1 MSFSNPAWLL
11 LAVPLAAL
19 LLSFRPRSRAL
30 LALRTAVLLF
40 AVLAL
45 AGLSIKIERGD
56 GTAVLVVDRSISMP
70 KDHERQAGE
79 IYKILAAGAEGG
91 KRLSVVSFGAEP
103 AIEKMPGSGAF
114 DGFKA
119 EHDADRSNLA
129 AAVETALA
137 MIPADSPGRILIIS
151 DGEWT
156 GRDPSDVFA
165 RCAARGIAADCR
177 VIRRPAANDLRVTEI
192 QHPMRA
198 PAGGYYPITAL
209 VSAPASMKAQFKLLR
224 GGKVSAS
231 GDIQLRAGVNHL
243 NFRDKPDSPQ
253 TVIYSSEIFS
263 ADGSEDP
270 VPGNN
275 AAAFAVKIE
284 GKRPLL
290 LVSASHE
297 SGVGK
302 TLRSAG
308 FDVIVKKPHE
318 ADFTLAALSGYCGI
332 ILENIPASSIGAPGM
347 SVIAEMVK
355 SGLSGLMVSGG
366 QRSLGP
372 GGYHKS
378 PLDEILPVSMEI
390 RKEHRKLSMAL
401 AVALDRSGSMAAPAG
416 GGKNKMDL
424 ANLASAESLALLG
437 PGDQFGLIA
446 VDSSPHE
453 IVPLMPAEQAKA
465 ARGKILSI
473 QSMGGG
479 IFIYEAMAAA
489 AKTLA
494 ASNSGTKHILLFAD
508 AADSEE
514 PGNYKELLE
523 KCSAAGITVSVIGLG
538 SERDCDAALL
548 MDIAARGG
556 GQCMFTSNASELPRL
571 FAQDTFTVSKRAFCE
586 EETRAEVCA
595 AISALSSRSFEKNF
609 AAGGY
614 NICLLK
620 PEARAG
626 AVCRDEY
633 NSPRLAFWHAGA
645 GRSAVYTGELDG
657 QYTGPFATWS
667 GAGDFIAAV
676 AGWISGLDVSELPG
690 GMTVSQEI
698 SGGACKITMRLD
710 PEREKDPF
718 IKTPMIISLS
728 GRPGHAPQRERPI
741 AARWDGPDILTAEVP
756 LRGSEISLSSVKID
770 NLPPFVLAPAVLP
783 YSPEFRAADDARDSS
798 GLERLCRSAG
808 GFELTDLSGFWK
820 NIRGKTR
827 GFPAAPLCLIMAAV
841 LLAAEVLERRT
852 EAVSKLFARLAESL
866 PLRRIPAVK
875 KTSAPLPSPSAFP
888 AAEKAV
894 LPRKPE
900 LPAEP
905 SAVMPRSPG
914 LFSALEKAKKAASKG
929 GSKSDREK

>member
-19 LLSFRPRSRAL
+19 LLSLRPRSRAL
-30 LALRTAVLLF
+30 LALRTAVLFLV
-40 AVLAL
+40 ALAL

-56 GTAVLVVDRSISMP
+56 AAAVLVVDRSLSMP

-79 IYKILAAGAEGG
+79 IYKILAAGAGG
-91 KRLSVVSFGAEP
+91 ERRLGVVSFGAAS

-129 AAVETALA
+129 AAMETAMA
-137 MIPADSPGRILIIS
+137 MIPEESSGRILIIS

-156 GRDPSDVFA
+156 GQDPSDVFA

-198 PAGGYYPITAL
+198 PSGAYYPITAV
-209 VSAPASMKAQFKLLR
+209 VSAPVSMKAPYKLLR

-231 GDIQLRAGVNHL
+231 GETQLRAGVNHL
-243 NFRDKPDSPQ
+243 NFRDKADSPQ
-253 TVIYSSEIFS
+253 TVIYSFEISS

-275 AAAFAVKIE
+275 TAAFAVKIE

-290 LVSASHE
+290 LLSASPE

-302 TLRSAG
+302 TLRAAG

-318 ADFTLAALSGYCGI
+318 ADFNPAALSGYCGI

-355 SGLSGLMVSGG
+355 SGLAGLMVSGG
-366 QRSLGP
+366 QRALGP

-378 PLDEILPVSMEI
+378 PLDEVLPVSMEI

-473 QSMGGG
+473 QSTGGG
-479 IFIYEAMAAA
+479 IFIYEALAAA

-494 ASNSGTKHILLFAD
+494 SANSGTKHILLFAD

-548 MDIAARGG
+548 LDIAARGG
-556 GQCMFTSNASELPRL
+556 GQCMFTSNPSELPRL

-586 EETRAEVCA
+586 DETRAEICA
-595 AISALSSRSFEKNF
+595 AISSVSSRRFEKNF
-609 AAGGY
+609 AVGGY

-620 PEARAG
+620 PGARAG
-626 AVCRDEY
+626 AVCSDEY
-633 NSPRLAFWHAGA
+633 NSPLLAFWHAGA
-645 GRSAVYTGELDG
+645 GRSAVCAGELDG
-657 QYTGPFATWS
+657 QYTGPFAKWS
-667 GAGDFIAAV
+667 DAGNFIAAV
-676 AGWISGLDVSELPG
+676 AGWVSGLEVSELPG

-710 PEREKDPF
+710 PDREKDPF
-718 IKTPMIISLS
+718 IKTPVVSTLS
-728 GRPGHAPQRERPI
+728 GRPGHAPKIEKPVT
-741 AARWDGPDILTAEVP
+741 ARWDGPDILTAEIPVS
-756 LRGSEISLSSVKID
+756 GSDISLSSVKID
-770 NLPPFVLAPAVLP
+770 NMPPFVLAPAVLP
-783 YSPEFRAADDARDSS
+783 YSPEFRAADDTRDNS

-808 GFELTDLSGFWK
+808 GLELTDLSAFWK

-827 GFPAAPLCLIMAAV
+827 GIPASPLCLIMAAV

-852 EAVSKLFARLAESL
+852 DAVSKLFSWLAGAFAL
-866 PLRRIPAVK
+866 RKIPLWKKISAPASVSSALSAVK
-875 KTSAPLPSPSAFP
+875 KTGLTPKPEISPEAPKSSAPLQSPS
-888 AAEKAV
+888 
-894 LPRKPE
+894 
-900 LPAEP
+900 
-905 SAVMPRSPG
+905 
-914 LFSALEKAKKAASKG
+914 LFSALERAKKAA
-929 GSKSDREK
+929 EKKKNQSE